1 MTSLQEQLAYDLID
15 NIANLSDYM
24 LEVLRSAIDTE
35 TDRRNGMEQS

>member
-15 NIANLSDYM
+15 SIGDLSDDM
-24 LEVLRSAIDTE
+24 LGILRSAIDTE